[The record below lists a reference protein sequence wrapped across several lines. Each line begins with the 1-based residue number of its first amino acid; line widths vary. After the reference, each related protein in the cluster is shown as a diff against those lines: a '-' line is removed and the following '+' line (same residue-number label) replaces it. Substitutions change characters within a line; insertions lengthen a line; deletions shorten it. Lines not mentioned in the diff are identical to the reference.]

1 MTIPAVMQG
10 LIETED
16 GKVFELDSP
25 KGAAWLESVGSF
37 RYEPTGDGKP
47 YTVRKEGKNGEY
59 WYGCRKVAGKVRKK
73 YIGKSSEVSVVKLE
87 ETAEALEIPPVP
99 RTEKVA
105 KRVAEVSQVAEVAEV
120 AEVSQVAERVAE
132 VSQVAERV
140 AESRVTAL
148 ELQVATLL
156 KAVEAL
162 QEVLPGKFE
171 SGDSLELPKVH
182 NEVVERL
189 QNELSNLEAENKT
202 LRNQLEESTLQIHG
216 YQDAEITLRATV
228 DKALANSGIWSTRL
242 TKCQESLER
251 QTREADKNRTFFV
264 EEQAEKEK
272 IKADY
277 DALLKSSSHMKTKLE
292 GEVRELQSKL
302 KREEVDREE
311 VEAKLAE
318 REVELSDLRQKS
330 VTASKDLPD
339 AGDLLNQLMAKYEK
353 KKVEGMKPK
362 KPTASLADIEGIL
375 ELLVRE
381 P

>member
-1 MTIPAVMQG
+1 MTIPSVMQG

-25 KGAAWLESVGSF
+25 KGSTWLESIGSF

-73 YIGKSSEVSVVKLE
+73 YIGKSSEVTVARLE
-87 ETAEALEIPPVP
+87 EVAEALEMPPVP
-99 RTEKVA
+99 RTEK
-105 KRVAEVSQVAEVAEV
+105 VAEV
-120 AEVSQVAERVAE
+120 AEVSQVAEQVAEVAE
-132 VSQVAERV
+132 VSQVAEQV
-140 AESRVTAL
+140 AESRITAL

-162 QEVLPGKFE
+162 QEALPGKFE
-171 SGDSLELPKVH
+171 SGNSLELPKVDS
-182 NEVVERL
+182 EVTERL
-189 QNELSNLEAENKT
+189 HNELSNLEAERADRKLIEEEIEILRRSLERSDT
-202 LRNQLEESTLQIHG
+202 LIKLRNQEIATLNSRLAAKDETI
-216 YQDAEITLRATV
+216 AEASEQSDR
-228 DKALANSGIWSTRL
+228 
-242 TKCQESLER
+242 LER
-251 QTREADKNRTFFV
+251 ELA
-264 EEQAEKEK
+264 
-272 IKADY
+272 
-277 DALLKSSSHMKTKLE
+277 
-292 GEVRELQSKL
+292 EVRSQLEAE
-302 KREEVDREE
+302 RADREGIE
-311 VEAKLAE
+311 T
-318 REVELSDLRQKS
+318 ELSDLRQKS